1 MKRNNSKQT
10 NKNNMS
16 LSGPTFLP
24 WFLSLSLSQS
34 PRLSLCL
41 SASRDRL
48 PSSARASKGRCI
60 MQDTDDV
67 TTLTHSSQTHC
78 VSPQQQASATGM
90 QRIKTTII
98 IIIIIIWT
106 HIATDSALLN
116 MIPLETHVTLTSD
129 KVNDP
134 QSTSVFLKQINCNM
148 N

>member
-1 MKRNNSKQT
+1 MHTVHQNKQT
-10 NKNNMS
+10 KTICPP
-16 LSGPTFLP
+16 LLP
-24 WFLSLSLSQS
+24 WFLSLSL
-34 PRLSLCL
+34 CL
-41 SASRDRL
+41 SSSRDRL
-48 PSSARASKGRCI
+48 PSSARASKGSCI

-90 QRIKTTII
+90 KRIKTTII

-129 KVNDP
+129 KVNDH
-134 QSTSVFLKQINCNM
+134 VF
-148 N
+148 